1 MRGARMHGARM
12 RGATMNATAA
22 ADIDQVAA
30 AAVSARRPAAVFPVT
45 EEDDAQL
52 RV

>member
-1 MRGARMHGARM
+1 MM
-12 RGATMNATAA
+12 RGATMLAATMRGATAA

-30 AAVSARRPAAVFPVT
+30 AAVSARCPAAVFPVT